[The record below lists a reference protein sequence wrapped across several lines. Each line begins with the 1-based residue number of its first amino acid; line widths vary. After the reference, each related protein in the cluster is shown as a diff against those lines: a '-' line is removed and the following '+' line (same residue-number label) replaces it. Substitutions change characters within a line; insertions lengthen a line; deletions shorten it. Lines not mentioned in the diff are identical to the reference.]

1 MRCHHGTYLAARLCT
16 HKRND
21 DACKKQGKGRGI
33 GFKSKFRLKQGT
45 RTSGGLDDGPL
56 VCIETNHLVGQR
68 VTSVRAQQQFQ
79 LLQLKQ
85 CRMIENELSEGA
97 ERCCVLP
104 QPAPQRLFPVAAKCV
119 RMLLLIP
126 QTTAAMG
133 WAGALP
139 SRLCL

>member
-1 MRCHHGTYLAARLCT
+1 MPA
-16 HKRND
+16 
-21 DACKKQGKGRGI
+21 KQGKGRGF
-33 GFKSKFRLKQGT
+33 GFKSNVCLKQGT

-68 VTSVRAQQQFQ
+68 VTCIRAQQ
-79 LLQLKQ
+79 LQLKQ
-85 CRMIENELSEGA
+85 CRMIENELSEGVNR
-97 ERCCVLP
+97 RCVSP
-104 QPAPQRLFPVAAKCV
+104 QLAPQRLSPVAAKCV

-139 SRLCL
+139 SRPCL